1 MPTLSPQTSRG
12 EPRLAGVEWLR
23 LIACLGIVAFHAQ
36 VPGGQIAL
44 GGLPAFTILTVALA
58 IRSARGRRWLDF
70 ASARLRTLLAPWAF
84 WSLFYAVISSYI
96 AHTQGHPT
104 LSWIQP
110 SNFLIGGFIHLWFL
124 PFALVATLLVGAFA
138 VRGKSNDTGSPG
150 PESGLAW
157 LPWLILGVAMIPCA
171 TFALEHG
178 PIQPPVL
185 GETWPAPFEQYLS
198 VIAGVPLGVSLALI
212 PAGDRKGWGRLA
224 CFGALTIAVCAT
236 LILTSHNKIAIP
248 DLIAVASCPIAWG
261 LPARAGE
268 RTLRWSRL
276 SYGVYLLHPFFALI
290 GYKFIMPHLGSLG
303 YAAAHWLHAGAIGA
317 MSLVGTWVAR
327 KTPLV
332 RVV

>member
-1 MPTLSPQTSRG
+1 MPTQTRQTSRG

-58 IRSARGRRWLDF
+58 VRSARGRRWLDF
-70 ASARLRTLLAPWAF
+70 ASARLRTLLAPWLF
-84 WSLFYAVISSYI
+84 WSLFYAAISCYI
-96 AHTQGHPT
+96 AHEQGHPVM
-104 LSWIQP
+104 SWIQP
-110 SNFLIGGFIHLWFL
+110 STFLIGGFIHLWFL

-138 VRGKSNDTGSPG
+138 ARGMGTDGTSSPA
-150 PESGLAW
+150 STLAY
-157 LPWLILGVAMIPCA
+157 LPWLILGAAMIPGA
-171 TFALEHG
+171 TFALERG
-178 PIQPPVL
+178 PIQPPIL

-198 VIAGVPLGVSLALI
+198 VIAGVPLGVALSLI
-212 PAGDRKGWGRLA
+212 PSGDPRGWGRLA
-224 CFGALTIAVCAT
+224 LFSALTIAVCVA
-236 LILTSHNKIAIP
+236 LIFTGHNKIAIP
-248 DLIAVASCPIAWG
+248 DLVAVATCPIAWG
-261 LPARAGE
+261 LPIRADE

-290 GYKFIMPHLGSLG
+290 GYKFIMPHFGSLSA
-303 YAAAHWLHAGAIGA
+303 AAAHWLHAGAIGA
-317 MSLVGTWVAR
+317 MSLAGTWVAR